1 MISGTTGI
9 MDFVPSTPDISLNF
23 HGHQDN
29 NHHLPS
35 TSPKLFPSPCLPH
48 QDFNNGRIYADVSSL
63 LMRRSMS
70 FSGVERCHNHQELRV
85 DDNEMSDDDGSS
97 QLLGEKKRRLNM
109 EQVKALERSFEV
121 ANKLEPERKI
131 QLARA
136 IGLQPRQVAIW
147 FQNRRARWKTKQL
160 ERDYEILKR
169 QYDSLK
175 SDNDALKAQN
185 KNLHSELQLLTLKN
199 RESGG
204 GGAPMINL
212 NKENEGSWSNGSDEN
227 NSIDVNLGTTTMT
240 SSGDSPFYSN
250 NIKNN
255 VFPECGSIPTA
266 SLAQFLQSSSR
277 PDLSQCHK
285 IDPTVQDEGFCNMF
299 TPVVDQDDQTNFWPW
314 PEQQQFN

>member
-1 MISGTTGI
+1 MLSGITGI
-9 MDFVPSTPDISLNF
+9 MAFVPSTPEISINF
-23 HGHQDN
+23 QDN
-29 NHHLPS
+29 HIPS
-35 TSPKLFPSPCLPH
+35 TSPKVFPSPCNIPH
-48 QDFNNGRIYADVSSL
+48 QDFNGISSM

-70 FSGVERCHNHQELRV
+70 FSGVERCDNHQDLRV

-97 QLLGEKKRRLNM
+97 QLLGEKKRRLNL

-136 IGLQPRQVAIW
+136 LGLQPRQIAIW

-169 QYDSLK
+169 QYDALK
-175 SDNDALKAQN
+175 SDNDALKTQN
-185 KNLHSELQLLTLKN
+185 KNLHSELQLLTLRN

-212 NKENEGSWSNGSDEN
+212 NKENEGSWSNGSEEN
-227 NSIDVNLGTTTMT
+227 NSIDVNIGTTTTTRT

-250 NIKNN
+250 NNKNN
-255 VFPECGSIPTA
+255 VFPESSPIP
-266 SLAQFLQSSSR
+266 LAQLFHQSSSR
-277 PDLSQCHK
+277 SDLQCHT
-285 IDPTVQDEGFCNMF
+285 IDPTVPDDQGFCNMF
-299 TPVVDQDDQTNFWPW
+299 ATPVNDQTNFWPW